1 MRMYEM
7 IKARVDEL
15 KKSTDLNGIADVIA
29 SEFSMSVDGAK
40 QAIITVALADVLLGK
55 FLLSNN

>member
-1 MRMYEM
+1 MYEM